1 MLANHFV
8 GRSPELQ
15 QLDDALEQL
24 GAGGAVALEVLG
36 AAGIGKT
43 RLLGELAARADAR
56 GHIVLSGSGSDLER
70 DLAVL
75 GLRRR
80 ARRVHRER
88 RAAAGSP
95 TSTRRC
101 GSSSRT
107 SSRHSPSSG
116 RGGSPGLQDERYR
129 TNRAVRELLER
140 LAATKPL
147 VLILDDFH
155 WADPASVDLLA
166 SLLHRPPDA
175 AVLIALGAR
184 PNQGPPRLAGALD
197 RAIRD
202 GELTRIELD
211 PLSSEEA
218 AAMLGQE
225 QPNPL
230 TTALYEESGGN
241 PFYLEQLARAPEG
254 TAVPA
259 AGDVSVSGV
268 QVPPMVAAALTEEL
282 ALLSESSRRVLDGAS
297 VAGDPF
303 EPELAAAAA
312 GVSEQQTIEAIDE
325 LLERDLVRLTD
336 RSQAL
341 PLPASHRS
349 ARRLRGDAGRLAH
362 RRPRAHAQRPSPT
375 EARAPQSAPTTSR
388 SPPRSGRRQPVST
401 LAEAGQPSAQ
411 RAPATAA
418 RWFSGAL
425 RLLGRR
431 RAVRAA
437 SRAAAGQRHGA
448 GGDRPL
454 RRRARS
460 SAREPRHRPRRGG
473 LASRSELAATCARVE
488 HLLGLHDEAHARL
501 TSALDDLPDAAGPE
515 AVTLMLELAADAS
528 VSPAVRSRPGLGRA
542 RRHRRQGDR

>member
-1 MLANHFV
+1 MAVLANHFV

-15 QLDDALEQL
+15 ELDDALEGL

-43 RLLGELAARADAR
+43 RLLGELAAGADAR

-70 DLAVL
+70 DLPFWVFVDALDEYIESVEPRKL
-75 GLRRR
+75 ANLDEEVRIEL
-80 ARRVHRER
+80 AHVF
-88 RAAAGSP
+88 
-95 TSTRRC
+95 
-101 GSSSRT
+101 
-107 SSRHSPSSG
+107 PSLTDLG

-225 QPNPL
+225 RPNQL
-230 TTALYEESGGN
+230 TTALYEDSGGN
-241 PFYLEQLARAPEG
+241 PFYLEQLARAPVG
-254 TAVPA
+254 TAMPA

-303 EPELAAAAA
+303 EPELAAVAA
-312 GVSEQQTIEAIDE
+312 GVSEQQTIKAVDE
-325 LLERDLVRLTD
+325 LLERDLVRLTTV
-336 RSQAL
+336 
-341 PLPASHRS
+341 P
-349 ARRLRGDAGRLAH
+349 RRFRFRHPIVRRAVYEATPGGWRIG
-362 RRPRAHAQRPSPT
+362 RPRAH
-375 EARAPQSAPTTSR
+375 
-388 SPPRSGRRQPVST
+388 
-401 LAEAGQPSAQ
+401 
-411 RAPATAA
+411 
-418 RWFSGAL
+418 
-425 RLLGRR
+425 
-431 RAVRAA
+431 
-437 SRAAAGQRHGA
+437 
-448 GGDRPL
+448 
-454 RRRARS
+454 
-460 SAREPRHRPRRGG
+460 RGG
-473 LASRSELAATCARVE
+473 PR
-488 HLLGLHDEAHARL
+488 
-501 TSALDDLPDAAGPE
+501 
-515 AVTLMLELAADAS
+515 
-528 VSPAVRSRPGLGRA
+528 
-542 RRHRRQGDR
+542 